1 METYNCLSSIGI
13 ALDMIGVIV
22 IFFFGIT
29 PRLNIEGQTYRVTGE
44 KNENEIRLAKI
55 YKRISLSGLIIV
67 FIGFLLQFISN
78 LIK

>member
-29 PRLNIEGQTYRVTGE
+29 PRLNIEGQTYRVAGE